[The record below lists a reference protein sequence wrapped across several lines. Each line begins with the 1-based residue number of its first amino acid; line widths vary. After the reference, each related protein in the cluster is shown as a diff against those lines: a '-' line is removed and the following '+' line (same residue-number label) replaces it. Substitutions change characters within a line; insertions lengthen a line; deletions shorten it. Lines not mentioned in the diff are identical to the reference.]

1 MSSSENP
8 LPSTAAADSAAL
20 EKETSVPVRPKGL
33 FILDPG
39 ALQMIYG
46 PDERTEIDAIVDFCG
61 EPQTP
66 ASIAANPEILSDV
79 EVIFSGWG
87 APIMD
92 AAFLAA
98 APRLRAVFYG
108 AGSIRSF
115 VTEAFWERGI
125 VITSAYAANAV
136 PVAEYALATILL
148 SLKRFWFF
156 AEHAR
161 AGRVWSDPKPEV
173 PGAFR
178 STVGLVSCGMVA
190 RRLLELL
197 KAFDLQQII
206 YCPFLSREE
215 AVELGVKRRSLED
228 VFRNA
233 DVVSLHTPDLPETRG
248 LITGRLF
255 SLMKKGATFIN
266 TARGAVVRELEMVEV
281 LQQRPDLTAI
291 LDVTHPE
298 PPAPD
303 SPLLSLPNV
312 ILTPHIAGSMSGE
325 CRRMGRFMIEE
336 FKRFQA
342 GEPLEWQITREQA
355 AKLA

>member
-1 MSSSENP
+1 MSSSESSP
-8 LPSTAAADSAAL
+8 PSTAAPNSAVLA
-20 EKETSVPVRPKGL
+20 TGSIPVKPKGL

-39 ALQMIYG
+39 ALHVIYG
-46 PDERTEIDAIVDFCG
+46 PEERAELDAIVDFCG

-66 ASIAANPEILSDV
+66 ASIAANPEILSGV

-87 APIMD
+87 APLMD
-92 AAFLAA
+92 KAFLAA

-108 AGSIRSF
+108 AGSIRGF

-125 VITSAYAANAV
+125 VITSAYAANAI

-156 AEHAR
+156 AEQAR
-161 AGRVWSDPKPEV
+161 VGRAWIDPKPEV

-178 STVGLVSCGMVA
+178 STVGLISCGMVA

-197 KAFDLQQII
+197 KVCDLERII

-228 VFRNA
+228 VFRNG

-255 SLMKKGATFIN
+255 SLMKEGATFIN
-266 TARGAVVRELEMVEV
+266 TARGAVVRELEMIEV
-281 LQQRPDLTAI
+281 LKKRPDLTAI

-303 SPLLSLPNV
+303 SPLLSMPNV
-312 ILTPHIAGSMSGE
+312 ILTPHIAGSLSGE

-342 GEPLEWQITREQA
+342 GEPLKWQITSEQA